1 MSESDL
7 RYYQRRLAEELS
19 ETQRSEQPQVRA
31 VHRKLA
37 EMYRER
43 IVTLSEV
50 APVTEQS
57 ESHRQGSPG

>member
-1 MSESDL
+1 
-7 RYYQRRLAEELS
+7 
-19 ETQRSEQPQVRA
+19 